1 MIYFL
6 LNAFEGDKFLL
17 LCFRI
22 SYIFYFMLQ
31 KGINLL
37 QKVTYFLQHALRF
50 LLNYFRYDCNPH
62 ILGTLDYCVHFMSR
76 TPTIPEEKVTL
87 QTLENIY
94 FEVLLSQVVTF
105 CLCMRLLLC
114 CAFSKS
120 LT

>member
-6 LNAFEGDKFLL
+6 LNAFEGDTFLL

-76 TPTIPEEKVTL
+76 TPTIPEEKVTF
-87 QTLENIY
+87 QTIENMFLVKASY
-94 FEVLLSQVVTF
+94 RHFFS
-105 CLCMRLLLC
+105 RLHKFFLK
-114 CAFSKS
+114 FNFFFFFK
-120 LT
+120 